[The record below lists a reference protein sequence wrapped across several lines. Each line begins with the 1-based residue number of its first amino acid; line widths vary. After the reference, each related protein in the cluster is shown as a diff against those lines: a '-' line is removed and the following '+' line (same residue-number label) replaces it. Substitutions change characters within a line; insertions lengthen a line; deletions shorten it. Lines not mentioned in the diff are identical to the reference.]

1 MLASAQLELL
11 PAASVPALLA
21 PDARAKARTL
31 EFFTAHIRNP
41 NTRKAYARAG
51 QHFADWCERFGI
63 SDIRQVKPVQVALYV
78 EQLDLAAPSVKEG
91 LHNSGSSLLART
103 RSDGEYLSHEAS

>member
-1 MLASAQLELL
+1 MFAPAQFELL
-11 PAASVPALLA
+11 PTAPVPALLA

-51 QHFADWCERFGI
+51 QHFADWCERLGI
-63 SDIRQVKPVQVALYV
+63 GDVRQVQPIHVALRRRV
-78 EQLDLAAPSVKEG
+78 RDPRRVDRPLRRRWRDALG
-91 LHNSGSSLLART
+91 
-103 RSDGEYLSHEAS
+103 